1 MILIYV
7 DESGTGLGDRRSP
20 FFLLAAVAIPA
31 SKWVHVDSQVSALK
45 RRLITWARA
54 EDLEIKGRDMRR
66 GDKFFKGLDWTTRV
80 AAIQELA
87 ELISTLPCRIFGVQV
102 DKRELPDSVS
112 SEDLMYRLA
121 FSRLLD
127 KLEEELSASS
137 LSGMLMLD
145 SRSDLHTSVQDR
157 RLIDAYREWVASRQG
172 RTSLVELPWF
182 GFSAFYVGLQLA
194 DFCAYLI
201 DFVSNEGHSLRGQSE
216 LADAYSKMERKVE
229 LLRIP

>member
-1 MILIYV
+1 MILIYI
-7 DESGTGLGDRRSP
+7 DESGTGLGDTKSP

-31 SKWVHVDSQVSALK
+31 SKWSLVDSQVSALK
-45 RRLITWARA
+45 RRLISWAKP

-66 GDKFFKGLDWTTRV
+66 GDKLFKGLDWPSRI

-87 ELISTLPCRIFGVQV
+87 GFISTLPCRVFGVQV

-112 SEDLMYRLA
+112 ADDMYRLA

-127 KLEEELSASS
+127 KLDEELSASR

-157 RLIDAYREWVASRQG
+157 RLIDAYREWVASHQG
-172 RTSLVELPWF
+172 LTSLVELPWF

-194 DFCAYLI
+194 DFCSYLI
-201 DFVSNEGHSLRGQSE
+201 DFVSNEGHDLRGRSE
-216 LADAYSKMERKVE
+216 LAEAYSRLERKVE